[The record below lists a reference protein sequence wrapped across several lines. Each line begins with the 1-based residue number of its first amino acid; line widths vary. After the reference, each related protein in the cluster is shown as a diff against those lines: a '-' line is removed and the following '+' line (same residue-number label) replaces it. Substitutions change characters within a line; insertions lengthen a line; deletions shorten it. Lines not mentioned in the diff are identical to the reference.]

1 MRLHNVTVP
10 TIRSLRGGKKNAG
23 LLFLQHNAATHYKAA
38 LAMTGCWTQKQN
50 NTSGWL
56 LEASISMLRQQQRLY
71 TLKRCCFLWYH
82 RSPFQ
87 LRGSILRRLH
97 ARRTS
102 RSFVISLITTG
113 SGCSAVSSCPALR
126 QTPKRIW
133 WESPD
138 RAHAQPGATSGGKVP
153 KMLSNAQN
161 IQQVSNQRRTK
172 FQTNC
177 KYIYIYFYCNCVFM
191 HCCTVYVHI
200 HLQDFQTLRCKGK
213 IFVESYCYKSTGAFV
228 RRKWRRRRKERN
240 RRRG

>member
-1 MRLHNVTVP
+1 MWDAEAKQHIRLVIGSKYFNATP
-10 TIRSLRGGKKNAG
+10 T
-23 LLFLQHNAATHYKAA
+23 TAA
-38 LAMTGCWTQKQN
+38 LHTETVLFPVVKY
-50 NTSGWL
+50 
-56 LEASISMLRQQQRLY
+56 R
-71 TLKRCCFLWYH
+71 

-138 RAHAQPGATSGGKVP
+138 RARAQPGATSGGKVP

-161 IQQVSNQRRTK
+161 IQQVSNQRGTK

-177 KYIYIYFYCNCVFM
+177 KYIYIFFYCNCLFM
-191 HCCTVYVHI
+191 HCCTLYVHI
-200 HLQDFQTLRCKGK
+200 YLQDFQTLRCKGK

-228 RRKWRRRRKERN
+228 RRKWRRRRRKERK